1 MGEETEEVKLRLI
14 QEKGSGNSLAE
25 LIAQMKEAVTWAN
38 RLDAS
43 LSGRGVSG
51 SSRSLAQLRSEI
63 QKIVPKGGVP
73 VEGLA
78 KSLGLDPVAFDK
90 HIAGMSDKL
99 GMWETRLKKFRSINK
114 AAAAVVGFER
124 QSSRSGGSL
133 AAILKPTAAEVGP
146 ATAQASALTAR
157 VEGQI
162 KLIIPASQFDVMVS
176 GQIPVAGPAAGT
188 GTSAAGGASASTA
201 AKKAAAKSGGGG
213 LTAAAGGELTRTL
226 TKQGDALTETVVTA
240 EKFGETLTETFDK
253 VNNELTRSSRKTNSA
268 AALSK
273 NVAHQKKFVAE
284 SIKQAK
290 ALNGGDLLGLAR
302 IQENAASQLES
313 ILTPEIKGG
322 LKSKKMDHIGQFI
335 EAEADTLRKQAEGNR
350 NKFSDQRKAAMEK
363 DLQKQWTALDKENK
377 AKEKTEKRA
386 EDKLKKNYASDWEDL
401 HGQNQERE
409 ANRNRTIRANF
420 DRDQKMKKEAEA
432 AAARAAKYSSPPVI
446 PPPKIPVGQPSY
458 MNRLTAGF
466 QPGQFLLNVGKVS
479 GWASAVTVYQKA
491 VELAAYST
499 GRLIDVGAQTARLS
513 QVFNG
518 VGGSAKQLTDDILA
532 LAVVNG
538 RTTAEAM
545 ESAVQWSRLGLNRFQ
560 VQEAVRVSLI
570 ASNVAEIDA
579 ATATKYLSSIMAA
592 YSFSV
597 GDLEGVLGQLN
608 NTSNKFNVTNEDLLT
623 GIARSASVARQAG
636 LSFGELQGI
645 IGATVG
651 QTGQTGANI
660 GNALKSVLVSL
671 ADPTIQKFLR
681 QNFKI
686 DFTTN
691 TGEINSATQNL
702 RQLWEVYQGLNNAE
716 RQNLART
723 VAGRTQA
730 SRFVAILDSYVQ
742 GQRLAIDGTLNLNSA
757 LVENQKITATLKSQV
772 EGLKAAWDRLIVNR
786 GTNASRLLSGNSPVD
801 ILTEY
806 VRTYKNLINL
816 PSPAVALMK
825 YLPKTFQRATSG
837 PKLIGIGLTMGLM
850 RYFNH
855 WVEGPEAAAR
865 DKLADAIKRTAS
877 ESEGLSKKADLLR
890 GYARV
895 FQSQRPGERARDM
908 TTISKVIGGPEGE
921 RFQFAVKNNRLAE
934 ARNIL
939 EDQAQQAS
947 ERGLQANRESLKLR
961 EAAVAQIGKEM
972 DNGNVSAERRLQ
984 LETELN
990 EIAGQTKAIWQDIND
1005 EESGDVGGGK
1015 RRASVRQMQ
1024 AETMMLLDVIQQA
1037 NNQMSGDSFIGKME
1051 GEMASL
1057 TTQAGILEQQIARL
1071 LQMNGGLEGDNLR
1084 IKLTEELEALRGRQD
1099 SLSSQRGV
1107 MSLLDDR
1114 SMAFRYQKSVNEFT
1128 GTGPDEAARLL
1139 DRQAQ
1144 LQAEVNRLRQRPAGV
1159 GLEADGSTRPF
1170 NRLTDNAAVR
1180 LLQTE
1185 NDLYQTKFQIQTRI
1199 LKLKQDE
1206 KQIAADTLRDQQ
1218 KALLFSSP
1226 FELLKRLAVS
1236 TIGPNPTPGQFF
1248 SMSPELRQMY
1258 DESRGGDAGA
1268 ANRREQ
1274 NRLRGMGLS
1283 LEEQQ
1288 KIPRPTTPPELF
1300 KNLDLVTS
1308 GKELE
1313 SRAKAAVELNSV
1325 ADGARMAAKE
1335 LMDLA
1340 AIVRNMALLNFPG
1353 SKNEPSMRRNPQ
1365 ADGYTGVDWSLPAGS
1380 Y

>member
-240 EKFGETLTETFDK
+240 EKFGETLAETFDR
-253 VNNELTRSSRKTNSA
+253 VNNELTRSVRRTNTGG
-268 AALSK
+268 ALSK
-273 NVAHQKKFVAE
+273 SVAHQKKFVAE
-284 SIKQAK
+284 SLKQAK
-290 ALNGGDLLGLAR
+290 ALSGGDLLGLAS
-302 IQENAASQLES
+302 IQEKAAAQLEA
-313 ILTPEIKGG
+313 IITPEIKSM
-322 LKSKKMDHIGQFI
+322 LSAKKMDHIGQFI
-335 EAEADTLRKQAEGNR
+335 QTEADTLRAQARGNR
-350 NKFSDQRKAAMEK
+350 NKFSDQRAALMQK
-363 DLQKQWTALDKENK
+363 DYQKQWTSLHAENQSKDKDEK
-377 AKEKTEKRA
+377 KRIAKIQK
-386 EDKLKKNYASDWEDL
+386 DYQSDWEDL
-401 HGQNQERE
+401 HAQNQEKE

-432 AAARAAKYSSPPVI
+432 AAARAARYSGPT
-446 PPPKIPVGQPSY
+446 PPKIPGAQPGY
-458 MNRLTAGF
+458 MDRVTAGF
-466 QPGQFLLNVGKVS
+466 APAQFGLNIGKVA
-479 GWASAVTVYQKA
+479 GWAAAVGVLYKA
-491 VELAAYST
+491 TELAQYSI

-757 LVENQKITATLKSQV
+757 LTENQKITESLKSGIQ
-772 EGLKAAWDRLIVNR
+772 GITSAWDKMIVSQANQSR
-786 GTNASRLLSGNSPVD
+786 VSFGGASLNELLNNSARF
-801 ILTEY
+801 I
-806 VRTYKNLINL
+806 KI
-816 PSPAVALMK
+816 
-825 YLPKTFQRATSG
+825 
-837 PKLIGIGLTMGLM
+837 IIGLMDKVANAPALLREKIFGKKISEFEKKYSIKNMVNFGLDK
-850 RYFNH
+850 FEDF
-855 WVEGPEAAAR
+855 VFGPEDA
-865 DKLADAIKRTAS
+865 AIKKLTT
-877 ESEGLSKKADLLR
+877 EINNKKGISEGMARKAELLR
-890 GYARV
+890 GYATV

-921 RFQFAVKNNRLAE
+921 RFQFAVKNNRLTE

-961 EAAVAQIGKEM
+961 EEAVAQIGKEM

-1144 LQAEVNRLRQRPAGV
+1144 LQAEVNRLRHRPAGV

-1170 NRLTDNAAVR
+1170 NRLTDNDAVR

-1226 FELLKRLAVS
+1226 SELLKRLAVS

-1300 KNLDLVTS
+1300 KNLDLATA